1 MPNKT
6 DKQIKM
12 KNIRLWAWILMVCLF
27 TCCSNN
33 EDNIVDDFP
42 PLEEGMISDI
52 EGDIL
57 IKPTGGQ
64 ASEAQNGYGI
74 EKPWDGDTNPSNH
87 CHSLWGTGTKFP
99 VTLE

>member
-6 DKQIKM
+6 DKLIKM

-27 TCCSNN
+27 TGCSNN

-42 PLEEGMISDI
+42 PLEEEGMISDI

-64 ASEAQNGYGI
+64 QVRLKMVMALKRHGMGI
-74 EKPWDGDTNPSNH
+74 PIRPIITILFGEQEPN
-87 CHSLWGTGTKFP
+87 SL
-99 VTLE
+99 